1 MNVTNKVFSK
11 LFKKNLNIDL
21 IANKILKTVNLEDY
35 PWDECVAEQSKKYDK
50 ESAEKICGYI
60 KSKNG

>member
-11 LFKKNLNIDL
+11 LFKENLNIDL

-60 KSKNG
+60 KSNNG